1 MIVQQPLI
9 IMDVAIYDLVLSYL
23 SLDRERKLC
32 TLDSV
37 QGRIGVTNLETAG
50 EVGANA
56 IDCN

>member
-1 MIVQQPLI
+1 
-9 IMDVAIYDLVLSYL
+9 MDAAIYDPVLPYL
-23 SLDRERKLC
+23 SMDRERKLC

-56 IDCN
+56 IDCT

>member
-1 MIVQQPLI
+1 
-9 IMDVAIYDLVLSYL
+9 MDVAIYDLVLSYL